1 MSKSKIG
8 SVVRRHAGNIV
19 APKCD
24 VKLMCVRF
32 FASEIL
38 NLNGGWVDC
47 PHWHPEDKGN
57 TFMTP
62 L

>member
-8 SVVRRHAGNIV
+8 SVVRRHAANIV

-24 VKLMCVRF
+24 FRLMCVRL